1 MYCENYGEY
10 MRSQTNCPNMGN
22 PYYNMPTYPSQFNYV
37 NPKQMANTLYP
48 KLYQEITQKIET
60 DCISNNCR
68 LSEENVN
75 RITDQIYTDCKSNIT
90 ESKDQNHNNFIKDL
104 IRIIVIK
111 HLLSRQQNRNPYQQM
126 PGQMPFNYM
135 GY

>member
-10 MRSQTNCPNMGN
+10 MRNQTNYPNMES
-22 PYYNMPTYPSQFNYV
+22 PYYNMPTYQSQFNYV
-37 NPKQMANTLYP
+37 NPNQMANNLYP
-48 KLYQEITQKIET
+48 KLYQDITQKIET

-68 LSEENVN
+68 LSEENVS
-75 RITDQIYTDCKSNIT
+75 RITDQIYTDCKNNFI
-90 ESKDQNHNNFIKDL
+90 ESKDQNHNNFIRDL

-111 HLLSRQQNRNPYQQM
+111 HLLSRQRNRNPYPGM